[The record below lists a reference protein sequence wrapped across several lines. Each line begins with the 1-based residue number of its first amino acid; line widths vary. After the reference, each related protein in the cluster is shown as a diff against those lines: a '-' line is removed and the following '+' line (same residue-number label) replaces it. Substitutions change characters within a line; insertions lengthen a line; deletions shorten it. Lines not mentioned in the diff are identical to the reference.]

1 MPNLII
7 QSSCQVFIQAC
18 FAIVNQTNYKL
29 ELNHLVHLCAATPI
43 PLPLHTL
50 PHSCLAN
57 DSVETNFI
65 RVSFQLQQRWPDLLT
80 IRTGCFRRF

>member
-1 MPNLII
+1 M
-7 QSSCQVFIQAC
+7 
-18 FAIVNQTNYKL
+18 NYRL

-57 DSVETNFI
+57 DSAETNFI
-65 RVSFQLQQRWPDLLT
+65 RVSFQLQCWPD
-80 IRTGCFRRF
+80 